1 MDKKKTV
8 FIIAAVAFTVL
19 LTLLAIF
26 VLPKKKYTFPLDTD
40 KLDIVIVGDSLFCNE
55 SGEKNLAETLA
66 DVTGSEMQNCSIG
79 GTCASNINGGNEID
93 YYADM
98 LGFYNISNMICT
110 GNNTSISDDVRNL
123 SVTFPDAY
131 TKMLFLNGTDL
142 NKEDVLIVN
151 YGINDAFLR
160 IPAKSE
166 DPYDERTYSG
176 AMRRGLKSIS
186 EKYPDLKIVV
196 GEVTY
201 TSLVLFGE
209 SDSYYDEIT
218 AQYRD
223 EYNEEL
229 KKIASEFDNVYYFDF
244 SSRLLINQ
252 DNYSD
257 YLIDGIHFNDE
268 GKKVYADCLAEYI
281 GEIK

>member
-19 LTLLAIF
+19 LTILAIF

-40 KLDIVIVGDSLFCNE
+40 KLDILIVGDSLFCNE

>member
-26 VLPKKKYTFPLDTD
+26 VLPKKKYTFPLDTG

>member
-1 MDKKKTV
+1 MYKKKTV

-26 VLPKKKYTFPLDTD
+26 VLPKKKYTFPLDTG

-252 DNYSD
+252 DNYSN